1 MIPVQ
6 IRFDKFVVRWN
17 GRGRDKMKD
26 IEVCFVFVLEKDTG
40 QRAGKHQMCW
50 KYCLQGKMASV
61 VLCTNVMMIPLY
73 YAATVYA
80 SKGSLREMDG
90 ASAKEASRLQARCRA
105 IDGKAFG
112 PPTCVR
118 AREEP
123 PICSTVAERPFF
135 RIVPN
140 TVEV

>member
-1 MIPVQ
+1 
-6 IRFDKFVVRWN
+6 
-17 GRGRDKMKD
+17 
-26 IEVCFVFVLEKDTG
+26 
-40 QRAGKHQMCW
+40 
-50 KYCLQGKMASV
+50 MASV
-61 VLCTNVMMIPLY
+61 VLCTKLLMPLY
-73 YAATVYA
+73 YVATLYA
-80 SKGSLREMDG
+80 SKGSLGEMDG